1 MKKQLEV
8 MLFVMAIAMMMV
20 ACESSPKGNYN
31 DKSNSIE
38 PQKTSSKFPIINEN
52 GVTPFLLDSS
62 FLNIPPRGD
71 YYDNIKLNRF
81 YLVIVG
87 DRVIDIADNE
97 LNDFYNDFGSDAEV
111 LGFYGTGIVMQGLDT
126 LLTVTYG
133 ADGIIYEVEV
143 FSKEF
148 HFENGIHVGLT
159 SETMALDYNAIF
171 LTTDYNVGEAWMCY
185 YVEKLPK
192 NIILWASNVYD
203 IFDGGIGGASP
214 SYWGYPTSGEEIS
227 NDNCFFKYKMPM
239 DKVKNSHLVSI
250 RILKKDYESF
260 NP

>member
-1 MKKQLEV
+1 MKKQLKV
-8 MLFVMAIAMMMV
+8 VLFVMAIAMMMV
-20 ACESSPKGNYN
+20 GCE
-31 DKSNSIE
+31 
-38 PQKTSSKFPIINEN
+38 TSSKGNFNDKPKSIESLDTSSKIPTINEN
-52 GVTPFLLDSS
+52 GVAPFLLDAS
-62 FLNIPPRGD
+62 FLDIPPRGD

-81 YLVIVG
+81 YSVIVG

-111 LGFYGTGIVMQGLDT
+111 LGFYGIGVVMQGSDT

-148 HFENGIHVGLT
+148 CFENGIHVGLT
-159 SETMALDYNAIF
+159 SETMALDYNASF

-192 NIILWASNVYD
+192 NIILWAANVND
-203 IFDGGIGGASP
+203 IFDGGIGGADP
-214 SYWGYPTSGEEIS
+214 SYWGYPTSGEMIS
-227 NDNCFFKYKMPM
+227 NDACFFKYKVPM
-239 DKVKNSHLVSI
+239 DKVKKSHLVSI